1 MAVYDTSDYSIVS
14 VMKKIKTVGEVST
27 MEAGILYVQ
36 GLPSEDYAG
45 VVASHIVLEEHSLEE
60 ADFDDLTRFISN
72 VIPIYEATYED
83 EAFNKKS
90 AYTVSYTNAAISADS
105 YYSNAAPD

>member
-1 MAVYDTSDYSIVS
+1 
-14 VMKKIKTVGEVST
+14 MKKIKTVGEVST